1 MATQT
6 IPRLTEAEYL
16 ALDRANPYR
25 SEYIGGEMFAMA
37 GGTLRHT
44 ALAAR
49 CIVELNSRLA
59 GRGCTVFSSDARVR
73 TPRTASHV
81 YPHVSVVCGEVRT
94 QPNASDVLINPAI
107 VVEVLSP
114 TTRDYDKGAKFE
126 LYREIDSL
134 TDYLLVDSDD
144 PKVVLYSRQ
153 PDNSWILREV
163 SGLQT
168 SIAIPSLSITI
179 DLPQIYGD
187 LMNLLP
193 A

>member
-6 IPRLTEAEYL
+6 IPRLTDAAYL
-16 ALDRANPYR
+16 ALDRANPFR

-37 GGTLRHT
+37 GGTLRHA

-59 GRGCTVFSSDARVR
+59 GRGCTVLSSDARVR
-73 TPRTASHV
+73 TPRTASYV
-81 YPHVSVVCGEVRT
+81 YPDVSVVCGEVRT

-114 TTRDYDKGAKFE
+114 TARDFDQGAKFDI
-126 LYREIDSL
+126 YREIDSL
-134 TDYLLVDSDD
+134 TEYLLVDSEA
-144 PKVVLYSRQ
+144 PQVVLYSRQ
-153 PDNSWILREV
+153 PDNSWILREF
-163 SGLQT
+163 SGLQI

-179 DLPQIYGD
+179 DLSQIYGD
-187 LMNLLP
+187 LMNPP

>member
-37 GGTLRHT
+37 GGTLRHA

-81 YPHVSVVCGEVRT
+81 YPDVSVVCGEVRT

-187 LMNLLP
+187 LMNLP